1 MTSLSDWK
9 SGFDANLEKLIGV
22 TPFHSSGEGYFDQE
36 LRGEWS
42 ASNVNFDI
50 EQIVAEH
57 EYVEMTKDSDSDAT
71 QTWSESFFDAVR
83 TETQELYEGAKNFA
97 KNAVQFEDKDQIV
110 DPKLIHERFEE
121 VYGWAQMTYEIQLY
135 DIDIGVLE

>member
-1 MTSLSDWK
+1 MYDSEGLGRIERIKSIIEKEMTNLSDWK

-71 QTWSESFFDAVR
+71 
-83 TETQELYEGAKNFA
+83 
-97 KNAVQFEDKDQIV
+97 
-110 DPKLIHERFEE
+110 
-121 VYGWAQMTYEIQLY
+121 
-135 DIDIGVLE
+135 